1 VKNCMDLFLRRIF
14 CVAGLLLLFSM
25 IPPSA
30 MGSTF
35 EDKLESFGKMLY
47 LGVTDLKEVQKNGLL
62 NIQVEITNRSRGNQ
76 QLFYRF
82 KWLDSSGLVVWKE
95 EPWKPMMIHGQQK
108 QIFTVVGPTPKATDF
123 RLQLQSPKNRAQ

>member
-1 VKNCMDLFLRRIF
+1 MDLFLRRTF
-14 CVAGLLLLFSM
+14 CLAGLLLLFSM
-25 IPPSA
+25 MSPSA
-30 MGSTF
+30 MCSTF

-47 LGVTDLKEVQKNGLL
+47 LEVTDLKEVQKNGLL

-82 KWLDSSGLVVWKE
+82 KWLDSSGLAVWKE
-95 EPWKPMMIHGQQK
+95 EPWKPLMIHGQQK